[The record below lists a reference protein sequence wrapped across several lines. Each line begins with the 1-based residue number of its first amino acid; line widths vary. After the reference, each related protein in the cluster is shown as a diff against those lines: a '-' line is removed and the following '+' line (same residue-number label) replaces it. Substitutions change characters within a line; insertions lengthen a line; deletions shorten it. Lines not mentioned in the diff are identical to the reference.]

1 MSPGVDAGREGSSR
15 AVDELRDAHVGSD
28 RERRERL
35 SCCLTNGFSQFLCQ
49 PWRLRQIP
57 RRNSDPNLL

>member
-35 SCCLTNGFSQFLCQ
+35 SCCLTNGFSQFLL
-49 PWRLRQIP
+49 PTLAVTA
-57 RRNSDPNLL
+57 DP